1 MVDRELKIFSNMG
14 VVDIRGLNCISD
26 GTQDA
31 FSIETVRANNPDWGR
46 AEARPRIKYP
56 QSRHIEYAKVSDIVA
71 DYSMNKDR
79 GVRLRKTLR
88 DTIADYVFRFE
99 SGKHLF
105 CIHPRVQPEFYYER
119 TVMNIPQKLTRMH
132 KLPFPQVIIVTE
144 NPEDSNRICRKL
156 LSSVNGRNDFGVL
169 NLDLRLLRDEDRDR
183 HSDRDKVMI
192 GSIEKLCKYIG
203 EVSENRKTDDF
214 VASVKLII
222 INSAEKIVQVPHFK
236 DFMGYIKEIFEL
248 SWTRF
253 IFMYKFVNAPSSLLE
268 TVKTCREFNK
278 QGLFIEVEKPR
289 VRDLF
294 QRIQFTSVVPPE
306 EIANCLAAAELSA
319 QNSEDTFP
327 YEKYEKVK
335 SIATTNSQKLKKC
348 MELIK
353 QLRKEREENNRKQR
367 ANRRERILIVTENH
381 ATARFV
387 RLMLVPQ
394 VGANYRFNIN
404 TIVEYDSIEHVEKR
418 NFEFR
423 HGCLDVL
430 VIDWKSIQAVI
441 RGTVDSVIMYNR
453 PHPNYFQT
461 IMETE
466 MENLTSR
473 NCVKL
478 KLFILLHQTEDL
490 ILVPEYLKFVQK
502 YNKTV
507 PQWFLCLYEKFCSRL
522 NTLKSERHFL
532 QADNG
537 LVQLDLDDT
546 LQ

>member
-1 MVDRELKIFSNMG
+1 MVDRELKIFGNMG
-14 VVDIRGLNCISD
+14 VVDIRGLDCISY

-31 FSIETVRANNPDWGR
+31 FSIKTVRANNPEWGP

-56 QSRHIEYAKVSDIVA
+56 QSRHIEFAKVSDIIA
-71 DYSMNKDR
+71 DYSMNKNR
-79 GVRLRKTLR
+79 GSRLKKTLR
-88 DTIADYVFRFE
+88 DTIADYVFHFE

-105 CIHPRVQPEFYYER
+105 CIHPRAQPEFYYDR
-119 TVMNIPQKLTRMH
+119 TVMNIPRKLTRMH

-144 NPEDSNRICRKL
+144 NPEDSKRIGRKL
-156 LSSVNGRNDFGVL
+156 VYGRNG
-169 NLDLRLLRDEDRDR
+169 RDR

-192 GSIEKLCKYIG
+192 GSIEQVEKFIL
-203 EVSENRKTDDF
+203 EVSGNRKAADL
-214 VASVKLII
+214 AESVKFII
-222 INSAEKIVQVPHFK
+222 INSAEKIIQIPHFK
-236 DFMGYIKEIFEL
+236 NFMENISKNFEL

-268 TVKTCREFNK
+268 TVKACREFNK

-294 QRIQFTSVVPPE
+294 QRIQFASVDPPE
-306 EIANCLAAAELSA
+306 EIADSLAALYA
-319 QNSEDTFP
+319 QNSEDSFP
-327 YEKYEKVK
+327 YEKYEQVK
-335 SIATTNSQKLKKC
+335 SMATAHSQKLKKC

-353 QLRKEREENNRKQR
+353 QLRGEREENNRRQR

-394 VGANYRFNIN
+394 AGSNYRYNIN

-430 VIDWKSIQAVI
+430 VIDWKSIQSVI

-478 KLFILLHQTEDL
+478 KLFILLHTTEDL
-490 ILVPEYLKFVQK
+490 ILIPEYIKFVHK
-502 YNKTV
+502 YDKKV
-507 PQWFLCLYEKFCSRL
+507 PQWFPYLYQRFCSRL
-522 NTLKSERHFL
+522 NTLKAEREFL

-537 LVQLDLDDT
+537 LVQSNLDDT